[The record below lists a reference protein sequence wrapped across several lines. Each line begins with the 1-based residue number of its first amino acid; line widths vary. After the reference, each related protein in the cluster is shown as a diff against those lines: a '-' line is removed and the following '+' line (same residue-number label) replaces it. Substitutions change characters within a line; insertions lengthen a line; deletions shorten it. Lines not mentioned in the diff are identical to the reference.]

1 LDGVRISPHRD
12 IDPAELAALADGSLD
27 PRQRAAVE
35 ARVAGSAELAEL
47 LSEQKRAIA
56 LTTSAAADVEA
67 PAALRA
73 RIDAQPRP
81 RSRRRA
87 AVIGAFAASAAVA
100 AAAVVV
106 VGVLDSGTSGHGFHA
121 ALEPTALLPDA
132 RGEATL
138 TKTSAGWRI
147 QLEASGLPRLA
158 DGRFYEAWLR
168 NADGALVPIGTF
180 NEGPEVTLWA
190 GASPQTFKIL
200 TVTRERAD
208 GDQAS
213 SGENVLAGAVAP

>member
-73 RIDAQPRP
+73 RIEAQPRP

-100 AAAVVV
+100 AAAVV
-106 VGVLDSGTSGHGFHA
+106 GVRDSGKSSQRFHA